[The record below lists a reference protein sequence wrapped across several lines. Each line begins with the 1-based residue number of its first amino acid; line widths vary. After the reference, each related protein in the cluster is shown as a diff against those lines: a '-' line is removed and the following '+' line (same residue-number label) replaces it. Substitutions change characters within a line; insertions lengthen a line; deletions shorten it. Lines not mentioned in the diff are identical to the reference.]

1 MLSKTKLIYTL
12 LLFVLISNNGFSQTR
27 QATKAADS
35 LRNQSVLSQSEKLQQ
50 LEIIKLRDSLTKL
63 SLTHQIELLTN
74 TNNAKK
80 QDLQQALAKLKTK
93 DTEQLFAKRR
103 KIDSLRKFTKPYPVV
118 PFLNDTL
125 FLIYSKLGS
134 LSAKDRAEATAN
146 RINNISNYYLFKAD
160 SLKIIPTETTIDIV
174 FREKIIMSISED
186 DALWQNSSQ
195 ESLAKQY
202 KTSIAGAVTAYQQ
215 ATSWQTIAKQ
225 FGLAVLVIIALIFI
239 IKGLNKL
246 FRFTRTKIEAEKDQR
261 LTEIKISNYQL
272 LTADRLLQ
280 FFLSI
285 NTTIKWLLI
294 ILSIYLA
301 LPVLF
306 SIFPWTEGFANTL
319 LSYFINPLKKI
330 LVSIWNYLP
339 NLFTIIV
346 IAAVFTYVIK
356 GVKYLKQ
363 EIETGALKITGFYAD
378 WANPT
383 FVIIKVLLY
392 AFMFVLIFPYL
403 PGSDSQVFKGV
414 SVFLGV
420 LFTFGSS
427 GSLSNVIAGLV
438 LTYMR
443 AFKIGDRVKIA
454 DITGDIIEKSLL
466 VTRVRTANNEM
477 ISIPNSNVIGSH
489 TINYS
494 SDSLDK
500 GLILHTTV
508 TIGYDVPWK
517 NIHQALLDAADRTE
531 HLLKEPKPFI
541 LQTSLEDFYVAYRLN
556 AYTREAN
563 KQAGIY
569 SHLHQNIQ
577 DCCNEAG
584 IEIMSPHYRAARDG
598 SLTTIPADYLSK
610 DYKAPS
616 FNVKIEKDERD
627 RN

>member
-1 MLSKTKLIYTL
+1 MLSKIKIAFGFLFFL
-12 LLFVLISNNGFSQTR
+12 LVSNLVFSQSK
-27 QATKAADS
+27 QTKKVADS
-35 LRNQSVLSQSEKLQQ
+35 LSNEFRLSQSEKLQQ
-50 LEIIKLRDSLTKL
+50 MEILRLKDSLTKL
-63 SLTHQIELLTN
+63 SLKHQIELLTN
-74 TNNAKK
+74 TDNAKK
-80 QDLQQALAKLKTK
+80 QELLQTLDQLKNK
-93 DTEQLFAKRR
+93 NAAELDSKKR
-103 KIDSLRKFTKPYPVV
+103 KIDSLRNFVKGHPVI

-125 FLIYSKLGS
+125 FSIYNKLGS
-134 LSAKDRAEATAN
+134 LSAKDRAEATAA
-146 RINNISNYYLFKAD
+146 RINNISSYYLFKAD
-160 SLKIIPTETTIDIV
+160 SLKIMPSETTIDIV
-174 FREKIIMSISED
+174 FREKVIISISEN
-186 DALWQNSSQ
+186 DALWQNTSQ
-195 ESLAKQY
+195 ENLAKQY
-202 KTSIAGAVTAYQQ
+202 KNSIANAVIAYQQ

-225 FGLAVLVIIALIFI
+225 FGLAVLVIIALTFL

-261 LTEIKISNYQL
+261 LKEIKISNYQL

-294 ILSIYLA
+294 ILTIYLA

-356 GVKYLKQ
+356 GIKYLKQ
-363 EIETGALKITGFYAD
+363 EIETGALKLTGFYAD

-466 VTRVRTANNEM
+466 VTRVRTANNEI

-517 NIHQALLDAADRTE
+517 NIHQALLDAVDRTE
-531 HLLKEPKPFI
+531 HLLKEPKPFV
-541 LQTSLEDFYVAYRLN
+541 LQTGLEDFYVAYQIN

-616 FNVKIEKDERD
+616 FNVKIEKDKIDED
-627 RN
+627 